1 MAFVNCVSCKFSKNM
16 KIIGIDPGYGR
27 VGWGVIEGQ
36 KDTWTHIAHGCIETN
51 QKATLAKRICEIH
64 AALQELITTHEPDM
78 MGIEKLFFKKNVTTG
93 LQVAHARGIMLFVAE
108 TAGIPIVEVA
118 PVEVKQAVTGYGN
131 ADKAQVQQLV
141 AMMLKLPK
149 KRFQDDAADALAVA
163 FTASVY
169 GRLNNL
175 DR

>member
-1 MAFVNCVSCKFSKNM
+1 MR
-16 KIIGIDPGYGR
+16 ILGIDPGYGR

-51 QKATLAKRICEIH
+51 IKLTFAQRLCQVHTAIQAIMSEYK
-64 AALQELITTHEPDM
+64 PDM

-93 LQVAHARGIMLFVAE
+93 LQVAHARGVMLLLAE
-108 TAGIPIVEVA
+108 QAAIAIVEVS

-141 AMMLKLPK
+141 AMLLKLPH

-163 FTASVY
+163 FTASVQS
-169 GRLNNL
+169 RLSYL
-175 DR
+175 DK